1 MHSHH
6 PLSHTHTRIHCVLS
20 SYQGRKRQVGLVLR
34 LLRSDLNDSAITKL
48 SEAVQQAD
56 RYNQPYSDSDVEQ
69 QLDVWVEALTG
80 HDQVGSSV

>member
-1 MHSHH
+1 
-6 PLSHTHTRIHCVLS
+6 
-20 SYQGRKRQVGLVLR
+20 VGLVLR

-80 HDQVGSSV
+80 NDQVGSSV